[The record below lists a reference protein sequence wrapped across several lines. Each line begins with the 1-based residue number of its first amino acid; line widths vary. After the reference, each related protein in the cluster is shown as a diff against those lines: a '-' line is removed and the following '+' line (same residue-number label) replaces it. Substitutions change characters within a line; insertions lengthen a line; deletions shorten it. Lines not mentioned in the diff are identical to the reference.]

1 MKIRI
6 HTFISGLVQGIFFRA
21 ATRTLAIQLNLTGW
35 VRNLRDGRVEVV
47 AEGEKENIDKLIQFL
62 RKGPPGAR
70 VEKIEIKTEDYKD
83 EFKDFKVV
91 F

>member
-1 MKIRI
+1 MKTRI
-6 HTFISGLVQGIFFRA
+6 HAVISGLVQGIFFRSN
-21 ATRTLAIQLNLTGW
+21 TRTLAIQLNLTGW

-70 VEKIEIKTEDYKD
+70 VEKIEIKTEEYKD